1 MESLSLKNPDDIL
14 KKLNELSD
22 AMAKARYNYNL
33 LDGMTKVIFAKL
45 CLEAKQ
51 KYNCSMAEASN
62 HAYINAEYKKH
73 IKGLAAASSE
83 YDRLK
88 ANFNNYTSYVEYLR
102 SYLSCQKH
110 LN

>member
-1 MESLSLKNPDDIL
+1 
-14 KKLNELSD
+14 
-22 AMAKARYNYNL
+22 
-33 LDGMTKVIFAKL
+33 MTKVIFAKI
-45 CLEAKQ
+45 CLQAKQ

-62 HAYINAEYKKH
+62 HAYTNEEYKKH

-88 ANFNNYTSYVEYLR
+88 ANFNNYTSYIEYLR